1 MRNSC
6 FKALSRL
13 SHQAAR
19 TPAQIGQTETALR
32 RDDLGCDLARD
43 GSEGVMSFRATPEK
57 GIEITKL
64 SLSGEAMSHPQEPCL
79 VDLTGE
85 KPIQTTF
92 RGQPNGASRYEAQ
105 IPVCPF
111 LIEVLEG
118 AVLVTSI
125 PRACEFAEARCRVD
139 PVGLWGPRGDS
150 FGPAEAKQNERE
162 LSRAESDMR
171 VNFRALQSSIG
182 NDREAV
188 KKIAGEQAGFSSAR
202 EMTCRTYLKE
212 DFHEYCALRL
222 TQARAL
228 ALQAA
233 IFEQGKSKGGFEA
246 GKSARKAHGSQTE
259 TGGKAKAGHPR
270 RGKSGS

>member
-1 MRNSC
+1 M
-6 FKALSRL
+6 ARL
-13 SHQAAR
+13 KPPSV
-19 TPAQIGQTETALR
+19 ETI
-32 RDDLGCDLARD
+32 LGRDLARD

-111 LIEVLEG
+111 SIEVLEG
-118 AVLVTSI
+118 AVLVTRT

-162 LSRAESDMR
+162 LSRAESDVR

-233 IFEQGKSKGGFEA
+233 IFEQGKSKA
-246 GKSARKAHGSQTE
+246 DLKP
-259 TGGKAKAGHPR
+259 AKALERHMVAKRKPAAKQKPDTPAGANPDPETEFQPAAAP
-270 RGKSGS
+270 K